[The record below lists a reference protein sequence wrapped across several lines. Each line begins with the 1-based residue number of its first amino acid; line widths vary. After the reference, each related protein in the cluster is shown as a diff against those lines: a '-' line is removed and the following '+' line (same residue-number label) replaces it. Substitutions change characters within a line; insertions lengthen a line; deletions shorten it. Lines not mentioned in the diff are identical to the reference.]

1 MLQEPPE
8 LQTLGAGEAQG
19 VVVLHFLAAQAAQ
32 A

>member
-1 MLQEPPE
+1 MLQEHPE

-19 VVVLHFLAAQAAQ
+19 VVVRHFLAAQAAQ